1 MRQLLLS
8 LALLGVVTVNAQ
20 DKTAFTLAE
29 SIAYALEHNEQVR
42 IASLETEISDAVVG
56 ETRSQ
61 GLPQVDVNGAIN
73 YNYQIQRSIIDIST
87 FDPNI
92 PEGTE
97 QEVAFGQTYD
107 GNLAIGARQLIFDGS
122 YFVGLQAA
130 KTYREL
136 SAKELDRTRIDINEA
151 VSKAYF
157 TVLISRENLEVLE
170 KNYDRIDTLL
180 YETKAMYENG
190 FAEKIDV
197 DRIQVSLNNLKV
209 NLDRS
214 RRLNDVSL
222 KLLKFQMGY
231 PLNEDIK
238 LVDKLE
244 DVNLEVPV
252 IPEDFNY
259 NDRIEF
265 SQAITN
271 QNLARLDLKN
281 NRVMRLPKIYANF
294 NYGYNTATS
303 LSEQWF
309 QTDRWLNFGA
319 VGLTVSVPIFD
330 GLRKASKIQQNQLQ
344 IDQLELQKSLL
355 RRNIDIEIER
365 ATVDLNSSLEAL
377 KVQEANMELASEVFE
392 ITKTKYQEGVGS
404 NLEVVEADSDLK
416 EAQNNY
422 FSALYDAILAK
433 IELQKAIG
441 QLNQ

>member
-1 MRQLLLS
+1 MRYLFLS
-8 LALLGVVTVNAQ
+8 VAMLGATLGIAQ
-20 DKTAFTLAE
+20 DKTGFTLAE
-29 SIAYALEHNEQVR
+29 SIQYALENNEQVR
-42 IASLETEISDAVVG
+42 IANIETEISSAVVG

-61 GLPQVDVNGAIN
+61 GLPQVNVNGAIN
-73 YNYQIQRSIIDIST
+73 YNYQIQRSLIDLST
-87 FDPNI
+87 FDPNV

-97 QEVAFGQTYD
+97 AEVAFGQTYD
-107 GNLAIGARQLIFDGS
+107 GNVAIGARQLIFDGS

-136 SAKELDRTRIDINEA
+136 SAKQLDRTKIDINEA

-157 TVLISRENLEVLE
+157 TVLINRENLEVIE
-170 KNYDRIDTLL
+170 KNYKRLDTLL
-180 YETKAMYENG
+180 YETRAMYENG

-197 DRIQVSLNNLKV
+197 DRLQVTLNNLKV
-209 NLDRS
+209 NLDRT

-231 PLNEDIK
+231 PLDQEIK
-238 LVDKLE
+238 LLDKLE
-244 DVNLEVPV
+244 NVNLDVPI

-265 SQAITN
+265 SQVNTN

-281 NRVMRLPKIYANF
+281 NRVQRLPKIYANF

-319 VGLTVSVPIFD
+319 VGLTVSMPIFD
-330 GLRKASKIQQNQLQ
+330 GLRKTYKIQQNQLQ
-344 IDQLELQKSLL
+344 IDQLELQKSMLK
-355 RRNIDIEIER
+355 RNIDIEIEQS
-365 ATVDLNSSLEAL
+365 TVQLNAALQALE
-377 KVQEANMELASEVFE
+377 VQNENMELAREVFE

-404 NLEVVEADSDLK
+404 NLEVIEADSDLK
-416 EAQNNY
+416 EAQTNY
-422 FSALYDAILAK
+422 YSALYEAILAK

-441 QLNQ
+441 RLNQ